1 MDHKRKKKFKWPTQV
16 FCFELLI
23 VYHETISVA
32 SRIFIFY
39 FTYFLLPQ
47 LDVII
52 SSSHNDGDNNGTH
65 GVDNSKDSVINN
77 RLFYIM

>member
-1 MDHKRKKKFKWPTQV
+1 MEYKRKKKLNGQHRYFV
-16 FCFELLI
+16 FELFI

-52 SSSHNDGDNNGTH
+52 SSSHNDGDNNGNN
-65 GVDNSKDSVINN
+65 GDDNCKDNVINN
-77 RLFYIM
+77 SLLYIM